1 MLPVMTIAIA
11 LTLIGLL
18 FILLELIVGIDTG
31 LDLLLIGISLLI
43 GGSIGY
49 FSTDIIGVITSI
61 ILSFGYLLVGRKLVK
76 NKINAFSHHSNIDS
90 LLGKTTKVKSWDNNS
105 DFGTVTI
112 DGEIW
117 RAKSKKSLSTG
128 DKVTIT
134 NVSGVTLEVEPL
146 EKD

>member
-1 MLPVMTIAIA
+1 MTIAIA